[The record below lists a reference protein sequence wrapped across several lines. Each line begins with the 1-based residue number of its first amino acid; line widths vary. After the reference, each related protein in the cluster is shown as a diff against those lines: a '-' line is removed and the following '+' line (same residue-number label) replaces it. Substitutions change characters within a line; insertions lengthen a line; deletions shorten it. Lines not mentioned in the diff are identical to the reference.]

1 MKVTAIGT
9 TAAGDTYVGFFL
21 AAYSAGRPVAECLA
35 IATSAAALCV
45 TRAGAATSIPSLGE
59 L

>member
-1 MKVTAIGT
+1 VDPIDT

-21 AAYSAGRPVAECLA
+21 AGYSAGKSVVECLEM
-35 IATSAAALCV
+35 ATSAAALCV